1 MGIWAAIVK
10 PKKERE
16 RARAKGK
23 ARGGSKKKVL
33 GSSTKDD
40 NAIRKKSGYL
50 GGQFGYGS

>member
-40 NAIRKKSGYL
+40 NAIKKKSGYL